1 METKKLILACTLV
14 LLVIAQSSAKNKI
27 RWTSGSVMTTEHQ
40 YYNGKVF
47 YDYEKKVFL
56 YQKDD
61 SNIQTFTPSM
71 VSYFSFFDA
80 ELEIIRDYVSVEM
93 DGEEGYQTKTFLEIV
108 GDHELTLLRQEK
120 SKKKYEIMDPGT
132 EAEFLL
138 HAKNFDYYVFV
149 SGKFVEANQFIE
161 KVYPLLHKKLDKDF
175 SNLLTKDNLNNNMLS
190 TVSFFLSY
198 FERILEKEPNQ
209 QKIFTRKSR

>member
-14 LLVIAQSSAKNKI
+14 LLVVVQSSAKNKI
-27 RWTSGSVMTTEHQ
+27 RWTSGSVMTTEQQ

-47 YDYEKKVFL
+47 YDSEKKVFL

-61 SNIQTFTPSM
+61 SNIQSFTPSM
-71 VSYFSFFDA
+71 VSYFSFFDE
-80 ELEIIRDYVSVEM
+80 ELDIVRDYVSVEM
-93 DGEEGYQTKTFLEIV
+93 DGEEGYQAKTFLEIV
-108 GDHELTLLRQEK
+108 GNYDLTLLRQEK
-120 SKKKYEIMDPGT
+120 SKKKHEVVDPDA

-138 HAKNFDYYVFV
+138 HAKNFNYYVFV

-161 KVYPLLHKKLDKDF
+161 KVYPLLHKKLNKDF
-175 SNLLTKDNLNNNMLS
+175 SSLLTRKNLDNNMLS
-190 TVSFFLSY
+190 TISFFLHY
-198 FERILEKEPNQ
+198 YERILEEEPNQ